1 MRRAANLHQDAIM
14 TPEQA
19 VIESDFRG
27 PALLAFLKIVEKYY
41 REPENHDDQ

>member
-1 MRRAANLHQDAIM
+1 M